1 MDFNCIATLPTPPD
15 PAVTPKTKQPVK
27 QFFRASVDGAE
38 VVPETELDIT
48 VTQAPV
54 FAVPAESEVSLLCE
68 YADASGLRSGFKT
81 QTVKAPAIPDVIP
94 PDVPGDFGEIKFEAI
109 TPAPVDPAP
118 PAPAEPAAET
128 PAEPAPEVPAAETP
142 ATPEAPAADPA
153 APPAA

>member
-109 TPAPVDPAP
+109 TPEPAPTPTPDPVPEPTPEPAPVDPAP
-118 PAPAEPAAET
+118 VPVDPAPADP
-128 PAEPAPEVPAAETP
+128 VV
-142 ATPEAPAADPA
+142 DPA
-153 APPAA
+153 APTA